1 MEKIFDE
8 IKRERIKT
16 YYTLTIDLSVA
27 RSNEAF
33 NMVGTSI
40 YVMAVTAGLT
50 PSAQIRLNDISG
62 DAIELLQYRRINS
75 PFYRFF
81 ITNIAQ
87 AGRSIQL
94 AIGIG
99 SEWFSMEDYPSSV
112 SAYLTDYLLGTQIA
126 KFGAIQGSGV
136 SQTLLI
142 HTVSAGKKLILDLYA
157 VTVVNVIAGNFF
169 FGVWDNLDNSKYYFH
184 AGITQAG
191 AFGIGAS
198 GNPTLS
204 LLEGWQIKVSALGVN
219 NYIIGFIKG
228 REVDA

>member
-1 MEKIFDE
+1 MEKIFDQ

-16 YYTLTIDLSVA
+16 YYTVTIDLTVA

-33 NMVGTSI
+33 DMVGTSI
-40 YVMAVTAGLT
+40 YVMKVNGLS
-50 PSAQIRLNDISG
+50 PVAQVRLNDMSN
-62 DAIELLQYRRINS
+62 DAIELLQYRRFNT

-81 ITNIAQ
+81 ITNAAQ
-87 AGRSIQL
+87 PGYSIDL

-99 SEWFSMEDYPSSV
+99 SEWFSLEDYPSSV
-112 SAYLTDYLLGTQIA
+112 SAYLADYSLGTQIA
-126 KFGAIQGSGV
+126 KFGSIVGSAV

-157 VTVVNVIAGNFF
+157 VTVVNVIAGGFY

-191 AFGIGAS
+191 TFGFGAS
-198 GNPTLS
+198 GNPSLS
-204 LLEGWQIKVSALGVN
+204 LLEGWQIKIVLYGVN

-228 REVDA
+228 REVDT